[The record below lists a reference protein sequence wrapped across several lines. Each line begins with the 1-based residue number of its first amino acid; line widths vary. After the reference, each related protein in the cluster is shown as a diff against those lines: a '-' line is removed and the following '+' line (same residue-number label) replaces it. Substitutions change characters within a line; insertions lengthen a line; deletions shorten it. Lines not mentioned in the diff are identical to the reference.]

1 MGLVCCKEPSHV
13 MERNR
18 NPIPEMYPRKP
29 EPGVPKPERA
39 GNVDSPVKFKNQDF
53 AQLRYQC
60 LNHGV
65 LFQDETFPANLS
77 SIGPLPFLEN
87 PYIIEWRRPTEIL
100 SYQSPLL
107 IVDSVSRFD
116 ILQGPIGDC
125 WVLAALGSLTLQPR
139 FLENVI
145 PRDQGFRHDYAGIFH
160 FRFWYLG
167 DWLDVV
173 IDDRLPFING
183 EYLSVHPRSR
193 NEFWPPLLEKAY
205 AKLHGSYR
213 KLHMGYISEALV
225 DFTGGVQ
232 ISLDLARPSSYL
244 YEVVKAAAKSGCLM
258 GCVTP
263 PVRGYSYTFSIQ
275 KNDVNEK
282 NGIVQ
287 GHAYT
292 VVETAEVPYMGMTER
307 LIRLWNPYGH
317 KEWIGA
323 WSDRSMEWDRV
334 PKQYKKY
341 LYEDKDNGEF
351 WMSYEDFQEHFL
363 LLHVCNNVPTFLDF
377 GAQRSNMWS
386 VQTHVDRWVQG
397 LSPEGAFSRNPRY
410 LIQVQEPDMKNSNVV
425 VSLTQK
431 LVNDTRS
438 PQPPGIRFV
447 ILKPLAVA
455 DKVLPK
461 CERTLEVSS
470 AIRRGAWTRKVEESL
485 QHTEMSSRTQE
496 DRTTIYD
503 KGFIKQRD
511 VTKIFQL
518 SPGNYIIIPE
528 ISQGGQESEFILRI
542 FLKNQNNY
550 RAPNTEL
557 SPVVTEGEFA
567 LEVEQ
572 DSSKEQNVVK
582 DKDMMAVFGQSYLG
596 LENWGISEAKET
608 TVVPKWNQDNSY
620 ENIFLRYA
628 NQASYLDASQLQ
640 GILNEIVQK
649 DLMASRG
656 SGDGFSFDSCRS
668 LLALMDAN
676 GNGRLTLQ
684 EFEKLRRNLY
694 KYKDIFER
702 EDENNSG
709 FLYISNLRKVIEQ
722 EGLFTDDT
730 SLQLMTV
737 RYGDSLMRINF
748 PDFVCCMVRLETM
761 AKAFRNLS
769 ADGRGIY
776 FTEDQASGA

>member
-1 MGLVCCKEPSHV
+1 MGLACCKEPSHV

-18 NPIPEMYPRKP
+18 NPTPEMYPRKP
-29 EPGVPKPERA
+29 EPDVPKSERA
-39 GNVDSPVKFKNQDF
+39 GNVTSTVKFKNQDF
-53 AQLRYQC
+53 VQLRDHC

-65 LFQDETFPANLS
+65 LFQDETFPVNRS
-77 SIGPLPFLEN
+77 SIGHLPFLKK
-87 PYIIEWRRPTEIL
+87 PYTLEWRRPTEIL

-145 PRDQGFRHDYAGIFH
+145 PRDQGFRHNYAGIFH

-173 IDDRLPFING
+173 IDDRLPFLNG

-205 AKLHGSYR
+205 AKLHGSYQ

-232 ISLDLARPSSYL
+232 ISLNLPRPSSYL

-263 PVRGYSYTFSIQ
+263 PVE
-275 KNDVNEK
+275 NNVNEK

-292 VVETAEVPYMGMTER
+292 VVETAEVPYMGMKER

-317 KEWIGA
+317 KEWTGA

-334 PKQYKKY
+334 PKQYKKS

-363 LLHVCNNVPTFLDF
+363 FLHVCNNVPTFLDF
-377 GAQRSNMWS
+377 GVQRSNMWS

-438 PQPPGIRFV
+438 PQPPEPPGIRFV
-447 ILKPLAVA
+447 IFK
-455 DKVLPK
+455 
-461 CERTLEVSS
+461 
-470 AIRRGAWTRKVEESL
+470 
-485 QHTEMSSRTQE
+485 
-496 DRTTIYD
+496 DRTTVYN

-511 VTKIFQL
+511 VTGIFQL
-518 SPGNYIIIPE
+518 RPGTYIIIPE

-557 SPVVTEGEFA
+557 SPVVTEHNPMYS
-567 LEVEQ
+567 EVGPN
-572 DSSKEQNVVK
+572 KEAGTYRQ
-582 DKDMMAVFGQSYLG
+582 
-596 LENWGISEAKET
+596 
-608 TVVPKWNQDNSY
+608 VVPKWNQDNSY

-668 LLALMDAN
+668 LLALMDASN
-676 GNGRLTLQ
+676 NGRLTLQ
-684 EFEKLRRNLY
+684 EFEKLWRNLY

-709 FLYISNLRKVIEQ
+709 FLYISNLRRVTEQ
-722 EGLFTDDT
+722 EGLFINDT
-730 SLQLMTV
+730 TLQLMTV

-748 PDFVCCMVRLETM
+748 PDFVCCMVRLKTM

-769 ADGRGIY
+769 ADGKGIY
-776 FTEDQASGA
+776 FTEDQWMTMTMYC